1 MKKLVLI
8 TGAFVLSIGW
18 ASAQSLTKSK
28 PAEAAVPAVKIEKV
42 ATYAIDPKT
51 GRKINPETA
60 KVLPAL
66 QSLVDYE
73 KVKSAKK
80 AAKNKNNHF

>member
-28 PAEAAVPAVKIEKV
+28 PAKAAETTVKAEKV
-42 ATYAIDPKT
+42 ATFAIDPKT

-60 KVLPAL
+60 KPLPAAMNVVEASKA
-66 QSLVDYE
+66 QSA
-73 KVKSAKK
+73 VKPARY
-80 AAKNKNNHF
+80 

>member
-8 TGAFVLSIGW
+8 TGAFGLSIGW

-51 GRKINPETA
+51 GKRINSEAA
-60 KVLPAL
+60 KPLPAL

-73 KVKSAKK
+73 KAKSAKK
-80 AAKNKNNHF
+80 ATKNQNGHF

>member
-28 PAEAAVPAVKIEKV
+28 PAKAAETAEKTEKV

-60 KVLPAL
+60 KALPAAM
-66 QSLVDYE
+66 SLVE
-73 KVKSAKK
+73 ASK
-80 AAKNKNNHF
+80 AQPATKPSKH

>member
-51 GRKINPETA
+51 GKRINSEAA
-60 KVLPAL
+60 KTLPAAMSL
-66 QSLVDYE
+66 MEASKAQSAT
-73 KVKSAKK
+73 KPS
-80 AAKNKNNHF
+80 KN